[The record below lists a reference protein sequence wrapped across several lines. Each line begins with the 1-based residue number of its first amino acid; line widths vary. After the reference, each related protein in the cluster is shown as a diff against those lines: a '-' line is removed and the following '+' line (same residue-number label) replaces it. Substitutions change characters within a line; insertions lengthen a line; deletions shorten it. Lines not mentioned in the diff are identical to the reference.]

1 MSETQARIG
10 YGFVLLLA
18 LASEPQTKFLIAE
31 TKTATPPSE
40 TDDQQE
46 ATHSQSPNGY
56 REFVPGLTDGGEASF
71 EMNYIPG
78 SVTDRFLLS
87 LRGKR
92 LVAYLVWPNGVQ
104 CIFSCSRS
112 GYEKDAS
119 VEDVSSATLTLKVS
133 GEPTMTDA
141 TAPENIVAPTIK
153 GVAKVGVP
161 LEAVQGVWAGAS
173 DITYQWKADDT
184 VVAGATSSSFVPKVA
199 NVGDVITVEVTAK
212 NDDFT
217 VTETSVGTSA
227 VVA

>member
-18 LASEPQTKFLIAE
+18 LAETPQTKILVQE
-31 TKTATPPSE
+31 TKTATPPSA

-78 SVTDRFLLS
+78 SETDRFILS

-92 LVAYLVWPNGVQ
+92 LIAYLIWPNGVQ
-104 CIFSCSRS
+104 CIFRCSRS
-112 GYEKDAS
+112 GYEPDAS
-119 VEDVSSATLTLKVS
+119 VEDVSTATLTLKVS

-141 TAPENIVAPTIK
+141 TAPASLVAPVIK

-161 LEAVQGVWAGAS
+161 LEVDQGVWAGAT
-173 DITYQWKADDT
+173 DISYQWEADGVA
-184 VVAGATSSSFVPKVA
+184 VVGATSSSFVPKVG

-217 VTETSVGTSA
+217 VSETSVGTAA